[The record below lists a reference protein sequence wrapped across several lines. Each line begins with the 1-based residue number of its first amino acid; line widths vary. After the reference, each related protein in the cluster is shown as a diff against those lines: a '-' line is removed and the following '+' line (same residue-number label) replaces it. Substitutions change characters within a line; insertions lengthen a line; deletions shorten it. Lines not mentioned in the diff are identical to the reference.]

1 MTSTRTPEG
10 LIDIDEVRRQ
20 AKNRWDAILP
30 SLASSLS
37 DAFDKFGKHVACP
50 VHPGK
55 TERNFRAIS
64 SERFAKDGAMACNT
78 CGTFADGF
86 AVLQWVNN
94 WSFMDAV
101 KAVDEW
107 LGGTVRILSPEELA
121 KQEAVRAAKQQEQA
135 RAQRARNLRAQRN
148 LNAAWKTSVPM
159 TDPAAEPGRKYLANR
174 GLHLTSYSGE
184 LRFHPRMSYTD
195 EHKKFKG
202 YYFAI
207 LARFRCANGTPGSIL
222 RIYITRNGAK
232 LKLPDLEVTDAK
244 KMMSYNEDVPLTG
257 GAIRLGPVPP
267 IPRILGIAE
276 GLETALAATELDGII
291 CWAAFTAQMLE
302 TFEPPAGVE
311 KVVIYADLDRSNRG
325 YEAAL
330 KLIER
335 LWDQGITAGIRMP
348 SGEIPA
354 DMKGI
359 DWLDVLNEHNA
370 ARKPLRK
377 AA

>member
-1 MTSTRTPEG
+1 MTSTRSTAGHLDVEE
-10 LIDIDEVRRQ
+10 IKRQ

-30 SLASSLS
+30 ALAPNLS
-37 DAFDKFGKHVACP
+37 EAFDRFGKHVACP
-50 VHPGK
+50 VHSGK

-64 SERFAKDGAMACNT
+64 SARFAQDGAMACNT

-94 WSFMDAV
+94 WSFMEAV

-107 LGGTVRILSPEELA
+107 LGGTVRILSPEDLA
-121 KQEAVRAAKQQEQA
+121 KQEAARTATRQAQA
-135 RAQRARNLRAQRN
+135 REQRARNLRAQRN
-148 LNAAWKTSVPM
+148 LNTAWKGSVSM
-159 TDPAAEPGRKYLANR
+159 TDPAAEPARKYLAKR
-174 GLHLTSYSGE
+174 GLHLTRYSGE
-184 LRFHPRMSYTD
+184 MRFNPKMSYTD
-195 EHKKFKG
+195 EGGKFKG
-202 YYFAI
+202 YHPAI

-222 RIYITRNGAK
+222 RIYITPAGDK
-232 LKLPDLEVTDAK
+232 LAVPDPK

-291 CWAAFTAQMLE
+291 CWAAFSAGMLE
-302 TFEPPAGVE
+302 AFEPPAGVE

-354 DMKGI
+354 GMKGV
-359 DWLDVLNEHNA
+359 DWLDVLNEQNA
-370 ARKPLRK
+370 AREAPRK